1 MTNTTETTPT
11 LDNNTMYGNVSE
23 SDIINAIDNALSKYT
38 DDDNVSLA
46 DYYNAIFK
54 LHMDVFPQNTP
65 AKLILDNMAM
75 TRALI
80 KSSPDSKLHHLAT
93 HVLYEAIILMGTFK
107 ILKESDIDLDPI
119 KKAIKS
125 AWLNFYNK
133 LQNS

>member
-1 MTNTTETTPT
+1 MTNTPETTPT

-38 DDDNVSLA
+38 DNDKVSLA

-80 KSSPDSKLHHLAT
+80 QSSPNSKLHRCAT

-107 ILKESDIDLDPI
+107 ILKNSGVALDPI
-119 KKAIKS
+119 KQAIKS
-125 AWLNFYNK
+125 AWLNFYSKIENC
-133 LQNS
+133 